1 MILASIVPFFV
12 LVAYRFSSHLHYSKF
27 IIFSSSTF
35 IIITNPYKKKQTAI
49 SNMFYLLFSKER
61 WNWLWLRIILQGIK
75 TEFVFFFR
83 NFYSSL
89 GISTWNLTIFCMSQ
103 ESLTCNLKR
112 MSLAIHYWIHFF
124 QKMYENYF
132 QNKY

>member
-49 SNMFYLLFSKER
+49 SNMFYLLFSKKR
-61 WNWLWLRIILQGIK
+61 WDWLWLRIILQGIK

-83 NFYSSL
+83 NFYMKSNYILHVTRISDLQSQTYVIGNSL
-89 GISTWNLTIFCMSQ
+89 LDTLFPKNVWKLFSKQILNIFVD
-103 ESLTCNLKR
+103 
-112 MSLAIHYWIHFF
+112 
-124 QKMYENYF
+124 
-132 QNKY
+132 